1 MSLRPC
7 RWLQQGMV
15 VWIMN
20 ASHKVQ
26 PIKVSLTAETAGLR
40 LIPRASWGGD
50 RVHLFGF
57 DTC

>member
-1 MSLRPC
+1 
-7 RWLQQGMV
+7 MV